1 MADDG
6 QKGECRWDAIP
17 ANISSESQLFWQ
29 KSMQQNVQAAY
40 LSGVDMVAKDPLIF
54 TNLRVMF
61 ECVHK
66 ELGEG
71 EASHPVFHTQSN
83 TACASLSRNET
94 PINPFGNVR
103 RNCANKCIFLQQSN
117 YGPPIL
123 SSLPCNAALR
133 GRRLLE
139 TFVLLI
145 TFRENAVQ
153 TAE

>member
-1 MADDG
+1 MNADAMPFRPMFYRG
-6 QKGECRWDAIP
+6 PNYFGRSPCNKMC
-17 ANISSESQLFWQ
+17 
-29 KSMQQNVQAAY
+29 
-40 LSGVDMVAKDPLIF
+40 LSRVDMVATDPLIF

-61 ECVHK
+61 DCVLRNGILNK
-66 ELGEG
+66 ARLPTLSFIPTPMPP
-71 EASHPVFHTQSN
+71 ASPSPART
-83 TACASLSRNET
+83 EK

-103 RNCANKCIFLQQSN
+103 ENCASKCIFLQQSN

-133 GRRLLE
+133 GRMLLE